1 MHATSSRPPAHTAL
15 DAHHSARFYFFVHRR
30 AACHVFRRSRGAFCQ
45 TPGVACCR
53 TTLGG
58 AGRADRSPRSSER
71 KRYSEHGFGVDV
83 ILPSGT
89 YSFSSAATF
98 DTVVNELQSREAHL
112 ADSSFHF
119 VCRQLPTA
127 DAEADHDLVHI
138 LKDEH
143 FDGMKR
149 AYEVAGYSALP
160 VCRNKMDVM
169 SSGGG

>member
-1 MHATSSRPPAHTAL
+1 MSSAVLEELFAKHQELRAAERRSAELDAQIEAL
-15 DAHHSARFYFFVHRR
+15 DR
-30 AACHVFRRSRGAFCQ
+30 
-45 TPGVACCR
+45 
-53 TTLGG
+53 
-58 AGRADRSPRSSER
+58 ER

-160 VCRNKMDVM
+160 VCRNKMDVI